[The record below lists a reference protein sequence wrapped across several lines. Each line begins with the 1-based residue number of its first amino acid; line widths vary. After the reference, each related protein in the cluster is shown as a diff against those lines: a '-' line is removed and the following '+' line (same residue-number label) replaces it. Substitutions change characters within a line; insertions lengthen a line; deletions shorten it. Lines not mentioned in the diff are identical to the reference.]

1 MPTRTPPWT
10 PAECSWRYRQRQR
23 GRLLHT
29 AGDVPLYLAEGLV
42 ETGLLPQQDASDP
55 RALFAALIRAAEH
68 YVKKNRHGMTHK
80 GPGTG

>member
-1 MPTRTPPWT
+1 MT
-10 PAECSWRYRQRQR
+10 PAECSRRYRQRQQ

-29 AGDVPLYLAEGLV
+29 AGDVPLHLAEGLV

-68 YVKKNRHGMTHK
+68 YVKKNRHALTHK
-80 GPGTG
+80 GPRTG